1 MVLPKYTRLGRT
13 WPVLQIHT
21 NLSQNFLQL
30 QQPLNFLLPE
40 PPPNMPP
47 KRMTANPVKP
57 ARHRAGKSTGASD
70 PDSDSDEAGDS
81 DAESPS
87 RPAEPPKKRT
97 IAPPPR
103 VSGPGRVISTGA
115 AKPVIDDAARKA
127 AAAKKLAEVER
138 KAREEGFITES
149 EGESD
154 DDDEEGRSGEDA
166 SGSGSESA
174 SESEDE
180 ESSSEEETRR
190 PVMVRPKF
198 ISKAKREQQAHQ
210 DGSSKGTTAA
220 EPEEDEAAQRRA
232 EADALVEAQIQ
243 KHIAARAAG
252 KKHWDDSEESGDEVD
267 DTDDVDPAAEY
278 AAWRLRE
285 IKRIVRAREAI
296 EAKEKEL
303 AEKERRQNLTEE
315 ERRAEDDALIAKQ
328 KEEKDGRGKMGYMQK
343 YYHKGAFYQ
352 EESEK
357 LGLGKRDLM
366 GARFA
371 DDVKNRELLPQA
383 LQMRDMTKLGK
394 KGATKYKD
402 LKSEDT
408 GQWGRFDDPRR
419 QRSEWDRY
427 GDGERRGGGDYN
439 GKGANAMPLGERKQ
453 RAEQSGERDDR
464 RGGDSWRRDRS
475 RSRSSRR
482 RDRSRSRSPRRYRDD
497 DRDSRK
503 RDYSRERDRF
513 DDDKRR
519 RVDTR

>member
-1 MVLPKYTRLGRT
+1 
-13 WPVLQIHT
+13 
-21 NLSQNFLQL
+21 
-30 QQPLNFLLPE
+30 
-40 PPPNMPP
+40 
-47 KRMTANPVKP
+47 MTANPLKP
-57 ARHRAGKSTGASD
+57 ARHRAGKSTGPSD
-70 PDSDSDEAGDS
+70 PDSDSEEAGES
-81 DAESPS
+81 DAETPS
-87 RPAEPPKKRT
+87 QPEPPKKRT
-97 IAPPPR
+97 IAPPPK
-103 VSGPGRVISTGA
+103 VSGPGHVISTDA
-115 AKPVIDDAARKA
+115 AKQPIIDNAARKG

-138 KAREEGFITES
+138 KAREEGFLTES

-154 DDDEEGRSGEDA
+154 DDEGGSDDEASG
-166 SGSGSESA
+166 SGSGSES
-174 SESEDE
+174 EE
-180 ESSSEEETRR
+180 ESSSEEEETRR

-198 ISKAKREQQAHQ
+198 ISKAKRDQQAQQ
-210 DGSSKGTTAA
+210 DGNKGSTAA
-220 EPEEDEAAQRRA
+220 EPEEDEEAQRRA

-243 KHIAARAAG
+243 KHLAARAAG

-267 DTDDVDPAAEY
+267 DTDEVDPAAEY

-285 IKRIVRAREAI
+285 MKRIVRAREAI

-357 LGLGKRDLM
+357 LGLGKRDIM

-408 GQWGRFDDPRR
+408 GQWGRFDDPKR

-427 GDGERRGGGDYN
+427 GDGARRGGDDYG
-439 GKGANAMPLGERKQ
+439 GKGANAMPLGERKP
-453 RAEQSGERDDR
+453 RAEMSGERNDR
-464 RGGDSWRRDRS
+464 RGRDSWRRERSTS
-475 RSRSSRR
+475 RSPRR
-482 RDRSRSRSPRRYRDD
+482 RDRSRSRSPRRYHDP
-497 DRDSRK
+497 DRDGRK